1 MYCHTIFPFSK
12 TCTIMHFFIIFKNVY
27 CHTLF
32 SSFAKTFVSFNLFS
46 SGLSRLSI
54 FFGFLQTLKS
64 YQCRWDIDV
73 LTGWPACRKTWQFD
87 KCKKRGKLSTETR
100 MKIMKRGK
108 RGYIDGLFQKC
119 SENAPIFKKGKSCT
133 LALRNMLIL
142 CSDAFQCSSIGSCVD
157 WE

>member
-1 MYCHTIFPFSK
+1 MYYHTP
-12 TCTIMHFFIIFKNVY
+12 
-27 CHTLF
+27 F
-32 SSFAKTFVSFNLFS
+32 SSFSKPFVSFNLFS

-87 KCKKRGKLSTETR
+87 KCKKRGKLSTEMR

-142 CSDAFQCSSIGSCVD
+142 CSDAFQCNR
-157 WE
+157 EQ